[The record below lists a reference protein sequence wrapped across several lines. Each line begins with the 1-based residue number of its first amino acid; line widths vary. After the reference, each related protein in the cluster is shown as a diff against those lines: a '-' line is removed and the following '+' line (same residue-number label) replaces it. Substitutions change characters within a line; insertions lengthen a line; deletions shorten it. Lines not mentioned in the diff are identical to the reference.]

1 MIAIVTENV
10 WAYLPVEST
19 IVLALDSAAMMTVAD
34 DPWEM
39 RARTAPQTVSA
50 PALLSVA
57 SIMFAEIR
65 VLGLGLLS
73 AATYLVIVRRAKEIV
88 TTTGNVKALWSVEV
102 TTVMDP
108 DSVAAM
114 TVANNQ
120 V

>member
-19 IVLALDSAAMMTVAD
+19 IVLALDSATVMTVAD
-34 DPWEM
+34 DPREM

-65 VLGLGLLS
+65 VLGNLS

-108 DSVAAM
+108 DSVAGM